1 MEEIKQATTNEAP
14 KQRIEETAIWREMMS
29 GKPYQAAN
37 PILVE
42 ELNRVKQLLA
52 HYNNTPPTD
61 LVSLK
66 QQIKNLLGES
76 GSDIKVI
83 QPFYCDYGRNI
94 RVGNHFFA
102 NFGLTI
108 LDEALVTIGTHAY
121 IGPNVSIYTA
131 CHPLD
136 AATRNKDIEWSE
148 PVTIGDNVWI
158 GGSATLL
165 PGVNIGRNVVIGA
178 GSVVV
183 SDVPD
188 NVVVVGNPARIVKH
202 IENELRTNLL

>member
-1 MEEIKQATTNEAP
+1 MEETQQATTSETP

-29 GKPYQAAN
+29 GKPYLAAN
-37 PILVE
+37 PTLVE
-42 ELNRVKQLLA
+42 ELNRVKRLLA

-61 LVSLK
+61 HVSLK
-66 QQIKNLLGES
+66 QQIRNLLGES

-94 RVGNHFFA
+94 RVGDHFFA

-108 LDEALVTIGTHAY
+108 LDEALVTIGAHAY

-158 GGSATLL
+158 GGSVTLL

-202 IENELRTNLL
+202 IENDLRTNLL

>member
-1 MEEIKQATTNEAP
+1 MEETKQATASKTP
-14 KQRIEETAIWREMMS
+14 KQHIEDTAIWREMMS
-29 GKPYQAAN
+29 GKPYMAAN
-37 PILVE
+37 PLLVE

-52 HYNNTPPTD
+52 DYNRTRPTD
-61 LVSLK
+61 FVSLK
-66 QQIKNLLGES
+66 QQIRDLLGES
-76 GSDIKVI
+76 GNDIKVI

-108 LDEALVTIGTHAY
+108 LDEALVTIGAHAY

-158 GGSATLL
+158 GGSATIL

-183 SDVPD
+183 GNVPD

-202 IENELRTNLL
+202 IENELPSMLL